1 MININIMKKPILIA
15 EIGINHNGSV
25 DLAKKMIDLAKDCG
39 FDFVKFQKRNPD
51 ISTPEAQKKMMR
63 NTPWGYISYLDYKKK
78 IEFGYKEYKQID
90 TYCKK
95 KNIKWFASAWD
106 IESQK
111 FLKKFNLKYNKIAS
125 AMITNL
131 KLVSLIAKEKKL
143 TFISTGMSNIKNIE
157 DCLKIFKK
165 EKCKFVLMHCVSTYP
180 CPPENLNLRMIKTLK
195 EKFKCEVGYSGHES
209 DVSPTLLAYILGA
222 NYIERHIT
230 LDRSMWGTDQAASL
244 AEPGM
249 RSLTSILAKIPKV
262 LGNGIKKINKEEKIM
277 LKKFKYWDN
286 YK

>member
-1 MININIMKKPILIA
+1 MININKMKKPILIA